1 MLKELLINLRDKFEY
16 EKELLIEQA
25 QSARNDKDAEQEEKQ
40 KQLEEKVVEL

>member
-25 QSARNDKDAEQEEKQ
+25 QSARNDFGHLLR
-40 KQLEEKVVEL
+40 QL